1 MCEIEKMK
9 IDIERWYSEREV
21 AEIYGISPK
30 ALNRRLNSGRM
41 QIRFSEA
48 GSRRLF
54 HGSAIVENLAAT
66 EHNTTARQP
75 GVR

>member
-1 MCEIEKMK
+1 MENVK
-9 IDIERWYSEREV
+9 IDPEAWYSEAEV
-21 AEIYGISPK
+21 AQLYGIGVK

-66 EHNTTARQP
+66 EHNTTAKQP

>member
-1 MCEIEKMK
+1 MCEMKNMK
-9 IDIERWYSEREV
+9 IDVERWYSEREV

-41 QIRFSEA
+41 RIRFSEA

-54 HGSAIVENLAAT
+54 HGSAIVEDLAAA
-66 EHNTTARQP
+66 EHNTTAKQP